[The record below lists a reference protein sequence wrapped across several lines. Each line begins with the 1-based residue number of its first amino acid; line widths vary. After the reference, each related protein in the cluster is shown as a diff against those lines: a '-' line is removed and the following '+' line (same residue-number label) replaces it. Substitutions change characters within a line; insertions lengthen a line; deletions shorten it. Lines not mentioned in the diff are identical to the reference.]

1 MPYRNIVVAEYMA
14 MFVVWLTVVIVYW
27 VSTRGAWMRS
37 PEGRLMMAD
46 AVLFVWFGVL
56 VLAGIFFHDWP
67 GRVYI
72 SLVSLGFITVTG
84 LWRLRIIVKAQQ
96 LKRRLLADQGRMMT
110 RLNRMA
116 DGNGGQ
122 TAREVDEDSRR
133 GPHASDRS
141 QQLDATGAASL
152 PPPGTTLPPP
162 PPPSSGARG

>member
-1 MPYRNIVVAEYMA
+1 MPYRNIIIAEYLA
-14 MFVVWLTVVIVYW
+14 MFLVWLTVVIVYW

-56 VLAGIFFHDWP
+56 VLAGIFLHDWP

-72 SLVSLGFITVTG
+72 SLVSLSFITFTG
-84 LWRLRIIVKAQQ
+84 LWRLRIIVLAQRQ
-96 LKRRLLADQGRMMT
+96 KRRMLADQAHMMT

-122 TAREVDEDSRR
+122 TAREVDEDYQR
-133 GPHASDRS
+133 
-141 QQLDATGAASL
+141 
-152 PPPGTTLPPP
+152 
-162 PPPSSGARG
+162 

>member
-1 MPYRNIVVAEYMA
+1 MPYRNIIIAEYLA
-14 MFVVWLTVVIVYW
+14 MFLVWLTVVIVYW

-56 VLAGIFFHDWP
+56 VLTGIFLHDWP

-72 SLVSLGFITVTG
+72 SLVSLSFITFTG
-84 LWRLRIIVKAQQ
+84 LWRLRIIVLAQRQ
-96 LKRRLLADQGRMMT
+96 KRRMLADQAHMMT

-122 TAREVDEDSRR
+122 TAREVDEDYQR
-133 GPHASDRS
+133 
-141 QQLDATGAASL
+141 
-152 PPPGTTLPPP
+152 
-162 PPPSSGARG
+162 